1 MSDHRNDKYNMAFS
15 TGGLF
20 QRETLLV
27 VELFTKNA
35 DWDQIK
41 ADVIQNNLFQ
51 ARTQA
56 SMERHFREIRGRLK
70 QLPDQAIDLLS
81 QASHQEQLALLWY
94 AVCRRHSFLFEFA
107 VEVIREKYLR
117 LQHEVSRDDFF
128 RFFDAKADWHEE
140 LEAISE
146 STRKKLCQVAFR
158 MLREAGILTPDN
170 LIVPALLSPA
180 VAQVIH
186 QDDADGVRIFPI
198 SDLDIE
204 RCLY

>member
-1 MSDHRNDKYNMAFS
+1 MAFS

-27 VELFTKNA
+27 VELLTKNT

-51 ARTQA
+51 SRTQA

-70 QLPDQAIDLLS
+70 QFPDPAIDLLRE
-81 QASHQEQLALLWY
+81 ASHQEQIALLWY
-94 AVCRRHSFLFEFA
+94 AVCRRHNFLFEFA
-107 VEVIREKYLR
+107 VEVIREKHLR

-128 RFFDAKADWHEE
+128 RFFDSKAEWHEE

-170 LIVPALLSPA
+170 LIVPAFISPA
-180 VAQVIH
+180 VARVIH
-186 QDDADGVRIFPI
+186 QDDPEGLRIFPI

-204 RCLY
+204 RCLH